1 MMEILFKHKEQL
13 QMDAIIVKFI
23 LAGIA
28 LEEAVIKKMNVMRF
42 VEMVLISKNMDA
54 MMEILIMVMDVI
66 INVE

>member
-23 LAGIA
+23 LAGIV

-54 MMEILIMVMDVI
+54 MMEISIMVMDVI

>member
-1 MMEILFKHKEQL
+1 
-13 QMDAIIVKFI
+13 MDAIIVKFI